1 MSKIVYRTLD
11 VFEVFAQQK
20 RPLSLTELVRQ
31 LDIPVSSC
39 HDVVRALEERG
50 YLYEVRPRGG
60 YYPTSRLFE
69 LSKIILDNDPV
80 ADRAE
85 PILRHLSDALNASVS
100 LAKAKEMQLT
110 YLMVLNPV
118 DPLRFS
124 VNAGDRAR
132 NLYATSAGKA
142 LLGSI
147 SLEERRNYL
156 KSIKLQPLTPHTLTD
171 IPSLLADIEASEQRG
186 WFSNC
191 EESVEDALTLSV
203 RFVWSDVIYV
213 ITAAGTLNRMQ
224 RQLEQASNLL
234 MESAQQLQRST

>member
-20 RPLSLTELVRQ
+20 KPLSLTDLVRQ

-50 YLYEVRPRGG
+50 YLYETRPRGG
-60 YYPTSRLFE
+60 YYPTPRLYE
-69 LSKIILDNDPV
+69 MARLIHANDPV

-85 PILRHLSDALNASVS
+85 PVLKELSDTLSASVS
-100 LAKAKEMQLT
+100 LAKAKEMEMT
-110 YLMVLNPV
+110 YLLVCNPS

-124 VNAGDRAR
+124 VNVGDKAR

-142 LLGSI
+142 LLGS
-147 SLEERRNYL
+147 LDTKVRHELLRTLDL
-156 KSIKLQPLTPHTLTD
+156 KPLTPKTLTD
-171 IPSLLADIEASEQRG
+171 VSALAADIEAAERRG
-186 WFSNC
+186 WFTNR

-213 ITAAGTLNRMQ
+213 ITAAGTLNRMS
-224 RQLEQASNLL
+224 RQLEEAAVLL
-234 MESAQQLQRST
+234 QKAAQKMQFGT